1 MKDNEK
7 RMKKIKLYWT
17 KEKIK
22 STNHRKKKKVSIQ
35 LKKNKNIKE
44 RAKIMFIKQ
53 VNIVQISKGKTKNS

>member
-22 STNHRKKKKVSIQ
+22 STNHRKKKKVKIQ
-35 LKKNKNIKE
+35 LKKNKNMKE
-44 RAKIMFIKQ
+44 RAKTMFIKQ